1 MNDKK
6 KIERLFQ
13 EKFKDFEV
21 NPSPEVWENI
31 ASQLE
36 KKNGKKR
43 IFPFWFNA
51 KAAGIAAAL
60 VLGFFTL
67 NNNTDWI
74 NWNGFTSDTEESQN
88 NQSVAEKSNEVVNGK
103 ENTPTNTVNSLSN
116 ETNSSVASTNEENQ
130 IQNKTNAPQEAI
142 VSSSENKQY
151 QSDQFSSGITVK
163 KNTSNRKTTRDFENK
178 ESVALAT
185 IAHKE
190 KKSTNSSEQKSNT
203 ALVTNQDVQKN
214 TINNNPVAASQTIKE
229 SIVVDKNNATSAN
242 NNLSSTNSTQ
252 GSNSLVAQN
261 KNTQENTVDKN
272 GNASDGNQM
281 AVISNHE
288 KTKSINKEESV
299 TAVSNHNSNSS
310 IAVNQKNEGNSNDKQ
325 LAISEKDQIVE
336 NSVDNKTKS
345 VNQNKSVTTIAE
357 KDYNQSITVN
367 QSQNKNELV
376 QNSIESKMAE
386 EDKSSEN
393 NTIIKDSKNTAIVNQ
408 LTVEQKD
415 TAMIAKIE
423 ENPLEK
429 ILKEK
434 EKATVE
440 KEKKEEE
447 LLTSRWGVRP
457 SIAAVFSGASK
468 GSPISNEFADNSKTF
483 DPKFGLGIGVDYE
496 ASKKITLR
504 SGVNKVDLAY
514 NTDDIAFYTDLS
526 GRTASHNN
534 TNNINKNAASAN
546 IVIEDRSNVTTIEI
560 AAFEKD
566 SGLLNQQIGYIEV
579 PMEMSYKVIDKKF
592 GVNFITGVSTLFL
605 SDNKI
610 SIIRD
615 GMTTEIGEAN
625 NLNKVHFSANLGVG
639 VKYNILKSLE
649 ASFEPT
655 FKYQLNTF
663 SNDSGNFKPYVI
675 GLYTGFRYKF

>member
-36 KKNGKKR
+36 KKKGKKR

-67 NNNTDWI
+67 NNNADWM
-74 NWNGFTSDTEESQN
+74 NWNGFSTNTEESQN
-88 NQSVAEKSNEVVNGK
+88 NQSVAEKNNETVNGK
-103 ENTPTNTVNSLSN
+103 EITPTNTVNPLSN
-116 ETNSSVASTNEENQ
+116 ESNSSVASTSEENQ
-130 IQNKTNAPQEAI
+130 IQSKTNASQDAI
-142 VSSSENKQY
+142 VSSSENNQLP
-151 QSDQFSSGITVK
+151 SGQFSSGTTIVK
-163 KNTSNRKTTRDFENK
+163 KNTSNKRTTPYLENN
-178 ESVALAT
+178 ESVALTT
-185 IAHKE
+185 IAQKE
-190 KKSTNSSEQKSNT
+190 KKSANSSNQKPNT
-203 ALVTNQDVQKN
+203 SLVTNQDVQKN
-214 TINNNPVAASQTIKE
+214 TINDNPVASQTIKE
-229 SIVVDKNNATSAN
+229 SIVVDNNSISTN
-242 NNLSSTNSTQ
+242 NNQSLTNSAQ
-252 GSNSLVAQN
+252 GSNSLAAQN
-261 KNTQENTVDKN
+261 KNTQKNTIDKN
-272 GNASDGNQM
+272 GNASDENQI
-281 AVISNHE
+281 AVITNDE
-288 KTKSINKEESV
+288 KTKSVNKEESV
-299 TAVSNHNSNSS
+299 AAVSNQNSNSS
-310 IAVNQKNEGNSNDKQ
+310 ITVNQKNEGNSNDKK
-325 LAISEKDQIVE
+325 LTVSDNNQIAE
-336 NSVDNKTKS
+336 NSVDKKTKS
-345 VNQNKSVTTIAE
+345 ANQNQSVATNTD
-357 KDYNQSITVN
+357 KDYNQSTAVN

-376 QNSIESKMAE
+376 QNSLASKITEEIKYSESNE
-386 EDKSSEN
+386 
-393 NTIIKDSKNTAIVNQ
+393 IIKDSKNTAIANQ
-408 LTVEQKD
+408 LTAEQKD
-415 TAMIAKIE
+415 SVMVAKVE

-447 LLTSRWGVRP
+447 LLTSKWGVRP
-457 SIAAVFSGASK
+457 TIAAIFSGASK

-496 ASKKITLR
+496 ASKKLTLR
-504 SGVNKVDLAY
+504 SGVNKIDLAY
-514 NTDDIAFYTDLS
+514 NTDDIAFYTALS
-526 GRTASHNN
+526 GRTTSHNN
-534 TNNINKNAASAN
+534 TSNINKNAASAN

-560 AAFEKD
+560 AAFDKE

-579 PMEMSYKVIDKKF
+579 PMEMSYKIVDKKF
-592 GVNFITGVSTLFL
+592 GLNFITGISTLFL
-605 SDNKI
+605 SDNKV

-625 NLNKVHFSANLGVG
+625 NLNKVHFSANLGIG
-639 VKYNILKSLE
+639 MKYNILKSLE

-655 FKYQLNTF
+655 FKYQVNTF

>member
-36 KKNGKKR
+36 KKKGKKR

-67 NNNTDWI
+67 NNNADWM
-74 NWNGFTSDTEESQN
+74 NWNGFSTNTEESQN
-88 NQSVAEKSNEVVNGK
+88 NQSVAEKNNETVNGK
-103 ENTPTNTVNSLSN
+103 EITPTNTVNPLSN
-116 ETNSSVASTNEENQ
+116 ESNSSVASTSEENQ
-130 IQNKTNAPQEAI
+130 IQSKTNASQDAI
-142 VSSSENKQY
+142 VSSSENNQLP
-151 QSDQFSSGITVK
+151 SGQFSSGTTIVK
-163 KNTSNRKTTRDFENK
+163 KNTSNKRTTPYLENN
-178 ESVALAT
+178 ESVALTT
-185 IAHKE
+185 IAQKE
-190 KKSTNSSEQKSNT
+190 KKSANSSNQKPNT
-203 ALVTNQDVQKN
+203 SLVTNQDVQKN
-214 TINNNPVAASQTIKE
+214 TINDNPVASQTIKE
-229 SIVVDKNNATSAN
+229 SIVVDNNSISTN
-242 NNLSSTNSTQ
+242 NNQSLTNSAQ
-252 GSNSLVAQN
+252 GSNSLAAQN
-261 KNTQENTVDKN
+261 KNTQKNTIDKN
-272 GNASDGNQM
+272 GNASDENQI
-281 AVISNHE
+281 AVITNDE
-288 KTKSINKEESV
+288 KTKSVNKEESV
-299 TAVSNHNSNSS
+299 AAVSNQNSNSS
-310 IAVNQKNEGNSNDKQ
+310 ITVNQKNEGNSNDKK
-325 LAISEKDQIVE
+325 LTVSDNNQIAE
-336 NSVDNKTKS
+336 NSVDKKTKS
-345 VNQNKSVTTIAE
+345 ANQNQSVATNTD
-357 KDYNQSITVN
+357 KDYNQSTAVN

-376 QNSIESKMAE
+376 QNSLASKITEEIKYSESNE
-386 EDKSSEN
+386 
-393 NTIIKDSKNTAIVNQ
+393 IIKDSKNTAIANQ
-408 LTVEQKD
+408 LTAEQKD
-415 TAMIAKIE
+415 SVMVAKVE

-447 LLTSRWGVRP
+447 LLTSKWGVRP
-457 SIAAVFSGASK
+457 TIAAIFSGASK

-496 ASKKITLR
+496 ASKKLTLR
-504 SGVNKVDLAY
+504 SGVNKIDLAY
-514 NTDDIAFYTDLS
+514 NTDDIAFYTALS

-534 TNNINKNAASAN
+534 TSNINKNAASAN

-560 AAFEKD
+560 AAFDKE

-579 PMEMSYKVIDKKF
+579 PMEMSYKIVDKKF
-592 GVNFITGVSTLFL
+592 GLNFITGISTLFL
-605 SDNKI
+605 SDNKV

-625 NLNKVHFSANLGVG
+625 NLNKVHFSANLGIG
-639 VKYNILKSLE
+639 MKYNILKSLE

-655 FKYQLNTF
+655 FKYQVNTF

>member
-21 NPSPEVWENI
+21 NPSPEIWENI

-36 KKNGKKR
+36 KKKEKKR

-67 NNNTDWI
+67 NNNTDWM
-74 NWNGFTSDTEESQN
+74 NWNGFSTDAEESQN
-88 NQSVAEKSNEVVNGK
+88 NQSVAEKSKEAVNGK
-103 ENTPTNTVNSLSN
+103 ENTPTNTVNPLSN
-116 ETNSSVASTNEENQ
+116 EINSSVASANEENQ
-130 IQNKTNAPQEAI
+130 IQSKTNASQDAI
-142 VSSSENKQY
+142 VSSSENY
-151 QSDQFSSGITVK
+151 QEQSEQFSSGTTTVK
-163 KNTSNRKTTRDFENK
+163 KNISNRKTTPYLENN

-185 IAHKE
+185 IAQKE
-190 KKSTNSSEQKSNT
+190 KKATNSSDQKSNT
-203 ALVTNQDVQKN
+203 TLVANQDVQKN
-214 TINNNPVAASQTIKE
+214 AINANSIASQTIKE
-229 SIVVDKNNATSAN
+229 SIVVDKNNAISAN
-242 NNLSSTNSTQ
+242 NSVQ
-252 GSNSLVAQN
+252 GSNSLNDQS
-261 KNTQENTVDKN
+261 KKTQEYTNDKSVK
-272 GNASDGNQM
+272 ASDGNQI
-281 AVISNHE
+281 AAISKDE
-288 KTKSINKEESV
+288 KTKSVNKEESV
-299 TAVSNHNSNSS
+299 VAISNQNSNSS
-310 IAVNQKNEGNSNDKQ
+310 ITVNQKDEGNSNNKKLTVSDNN
-325 LAISEKDQIVE
+325 QIAE
-336 NSVDNKTKS
+336 NSVDKKTKS
-345 VNQNKSVTTIAE
+345 TNQNQSVATNSD
-357 KDYNQSITVN
+357 KDYNKSTAVN

-376 QNSIESKMAE
+376 QNSVESKIAG
-386 EDKSSEN
+386 EDKSLEN
-393 NTIIKDSKNTAIVNQ
+393 NTIIKDSKNTAIANQ

-415 TAMIAKIE
+415 TAMVAKVE

-457 SIAAVFSGASK
+457 AIAAIFSGASK

-496 ASKKITLR
+496 ASKKLTLR
-504 SGVNKVDLAY
+504 SGVNKIDLAY
-514 NTDDIAFYTDLS
+514 NTDDIAFYTALS

-534 TNNINKNAASAN
+534 TSNINKNAASAN
-546 IVIEDRSNVTTIEI
+546 IVIEDRSNVATIEI
-560 AAFEKD
+560 AAFEKE

-592 GVNFITGVSTLFL
+592 GVNFITGISTLFL